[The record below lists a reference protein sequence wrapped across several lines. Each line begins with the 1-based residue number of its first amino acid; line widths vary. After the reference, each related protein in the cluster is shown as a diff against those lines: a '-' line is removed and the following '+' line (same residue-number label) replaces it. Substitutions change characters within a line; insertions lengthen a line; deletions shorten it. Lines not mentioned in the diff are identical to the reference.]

1 MIKAG
6 GIDKGMFLLIKDEP
20 HLVTEREFVKPGKGQ
35 AFVRLKLKNV
45 RTGLVQRPV
54 MKSHETVE
62 EITVE
67 GEKAQYLYADDTGYH
82 FMDTSTYE
90 QYQVPLEGFEEKKPY
105 MKEGDTYEVVK
116 WEETPLDIKI
126 PLKEVYE
133 VTVAEEGVKGDT
145 VTGATKVVGVET
157 GLEVKVPIFIKQ
169 GDRILVNTESGEYLE
184 RVNT

>member
-1 MIKAG
+1 
-6 GIDKGMFLLIKDEP
+6 MFLLIKDEP

-54 MKSHETVE
+54 IKSHETVE

-67 GEKAQYLYADDTGYH
+67 DQPAQYLYADETAFH
-82 FMDTSTYE
+82 FMDSETYD
-90 QYQVPLEGFEEKKPY
+90 QFSIPASGFEDKKAY
-105 MKEGDTYEVVK
+105 MKEGDTYDLVM
-116 WEETPLDIKI
+116 WESNPLDIKL

-133 VTVAEEGVKGDT
+133 VKEAEDAIKGDT
-145 VTGATKVVGVET
+145 VTGASKTVTCET
-157 GLEVKVPIFIKQ
+157 GLQVKVPIFIKS
-169 GDRILVNTESGEYLE
+169 GDKVLVNTETGEYVE

>member
-6 GIDKGMFLLIKDEP
+6 AIDKGMFLLVKGEP
-20 HLVTEREFVKPGKGQ
+20 HHVVEREFVKPGKGQ

-54 MKSHETVE
+54 IKSHESVE
-62 EITVE
+62 EIVVE
-67 GEKAQYLYADDTGYH
+67 DEKAQYLYADDANYH
-82 FMDTSTYE
+82 FMDTETYE
-90 QYQVPLEGFEEKKPY
+90 QYTVPIAGFEDKKNL
-105 MKEGDTYEVVK
+105 MKEGDIYEIVM
-116 WEETPLDIKI
+116 WESTPLDIKV

-133 VTVAEEGVKGDT
+133 VTDAEDAIKGDT
-145 VTGATKVVGVET
+145 VTGATKTVTVQT
-157 GLEVKVPIFIKQ
+157 GLEVKVPIFIKK